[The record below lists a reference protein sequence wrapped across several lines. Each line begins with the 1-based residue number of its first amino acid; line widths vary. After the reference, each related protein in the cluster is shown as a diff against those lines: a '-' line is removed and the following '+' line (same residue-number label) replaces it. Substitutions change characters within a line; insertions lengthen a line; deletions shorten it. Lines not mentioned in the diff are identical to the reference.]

1 MTVDP
6 KTLILKDALS
16 VEEQWATFGELTVSA
31 QKDLLEYSD
40 ELEEELADE
49 RRMREQAEERIESL
63 LEALEKLDALV
74 AALRAHLE

>member
-1 MTVDP
+1 MTVDA
-6 KTLILKDALS
+6 KTLILKGSLS
-16 VEEQWATFGELTVSA
+16 IEEQWATFGELTVAA

-40 ELEEELADE
+40 ELEGELADE